1 MMTKKARKE
10 LREELE
16 RDAETMNDTELLN
29 KFGGIIDEYI
39 KDTESAMLLKIPKGT
54 VRPTIECTLSGGP
67 VINLYILT
75 HAYAEAI
82 RSLVTIAPVNEDKLP
97 DMLDGIF
104 DMIKGEVLA
113 ELAEDEEESEEE
125 PDEE

>member
-1 MMTKKARKE
+1 
-10 LREELE
+10 
-16 RDAETMNDTELLN
+16 MNENELLN
-29 KFGGIIDEYI
+29 KFCEILDEAI
-39 KDTESAMLLKIPKGT
+39 KTNEVAMLLKLPKGT
-54 VRPTIECTLSGGP
+54 LVPTIECTMPGGP
-67 VINLYILT
+67 VVNLYILT
-75 HAYAEAI
+75 HAYAEVI

-125 PDEE
+125 TDEE